1 LSEKD
6 NNMLK
11 LEHLTPLVKTRKR
24 IGRGG
29 NRGGTSG
36 KGNKGQR
43 ARTSANVGIGFEGGQ
58 MPLIRRLPKRGFNNT
73 RFQQET
79 KIINLKQLDQVFT
92 AGTCITKEVLIEK
105 GLIKGA
111 RKFLLKILGNGTL
124 SKKLIIHANAFS
136 DKALEAI
143 KSVGGEVHIIQES

>member
-1 LSEKD
+1 
-6 NNMLK
+6 MLK
-11 LEHLTPLVKTRKR
+11 LKHLTPLVKKRKR
-24 IGRGG
+24 VGRGG

-79 KIINLKQLDQVFT
+79 KIINLEQLDQVFA
-92 AGTCITKEVLIEK
+92 AGTRITKEVLIEK

-143 KSVGGEVHIIQES
+143 KNVGGEVHIIQES